1 MTADICNII
10 PRGWSHKTYDP
21 DPEPHLLIQ
30 QDPPRRD
37 RGTTPAERFD
47 QWLVSGI
54 LEPCELPEVQAALK
68 RFERMSDSAWQRY
81 LQEINPIGLLKSLA
95 MTEADT
101 DWKNAYRRKAR
112 KVTA

>member
-37 RGTTPAERFD
+37 RSTTPAERFD
-47 QWLVSGI
+47 QWLVSGM
-54 LEPCELPEVQAALK
+54 LEPCELPEVQAAVK
-68 RFERMSDSAWQRY
+68 RFERMSDDSWLRY
-81 LQEINPIGLLKSLA
+81 LQDLNPVGVLNMPTQNEKRRL
-95 MTEADT
+95 
-101 DWKNAYRRKAR
+101 NARQRETR